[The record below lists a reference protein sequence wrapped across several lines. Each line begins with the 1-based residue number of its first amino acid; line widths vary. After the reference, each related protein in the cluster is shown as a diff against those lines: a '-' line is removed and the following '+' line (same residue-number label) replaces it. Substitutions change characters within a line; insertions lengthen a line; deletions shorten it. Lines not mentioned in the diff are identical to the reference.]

1 MLYFSYIACST
12 VLYIFPLDHWFTA
25 CGDLDRLSLGIL
37 WPITS
42 ANKIEEVL
50 CSDINPSF
58 KFGPTATRSCR
69 EDATWSRVDTSQCT
83 ISPTQQSTIIMY
95 STYVTVNSTEII
107 SSPEI
112 EQVSTLLYIIT

>member
-1 MLYFSYIACST
+1 MLYYSYITCST
-12 VLYIFPLDHWFTA
+12 ALHVIPLDNWFTA

-42 ANKIEEVL
+42 ANKMEEIL

-58 KFGPTATRSCR
+58 EFGSIATRRCR

-95 STYVTVNSTEII
+95 STYVTVNSSEII
-107 SSPEI
+107 TSPEI
-112 EQVSTLLYIIT
+112 DKVSTYYT

>member
-1 MLYFSYIACST
+1 MHYT
-12 VLYIFPLDHWFTA
+12 VYVIPLDYWFTA

-42 ANKIEEVL
+42 ANKMEEIL

-58 KFGPTATRSCR
+58 EFGPTATRRCR

-83 ISPTQQSTIIMY
+83 ISPTQQSMIVMY
-95 STYVTVNSTEII
+95 STYVEVVTVNSFEII
-107 SSPEI
+107 TFPEI
-112 EQVSTLLYIIT
+112 EQVSAYYT